1 MALPTPKVEV
11 GFDLTENPWS
21 PFFTLDDSVQGRLD
35 NEEYRLAG
43 PLFYDVSDRVTNI
56 EINRGRAAILT
67 DVPPGEAQVDFTNHD
82 RAFDP
87 LYPLSPFFPEI
98 VPRREIRISVN
109 DEIVFSGWI
118 EDWDLDYQPNNDSI
132 ASAKAYDALSILGN
146 QTLEAFTPSVEKT
159 GARLNYVLDRPE
171 IDWPADLRDIDEGTV
186 DVAAN
191 QSAANNGLIQYLQ
204 NVAASDPGVVFVD
217 KEGRFAFRDKLRAP
231 RSTNLVELGEGGIPV
246 QSLQVQ
252 YGSELLFNRVTVTR
266 QGGGT
271 AVASDLDSQ
280 GNYGVRDLTIDNL
293 QLEFD
298 TDLADF
304 AVNQLSLYSE
314 PEYRFSNVEIIVEK
328 LDPADQEKILGL
340 DIGDICSVRFTPN
353 GVGEQIVR
361 YVEVREVSHMV
372 NLQMYRV
379 GLGFNELKYAP
390 LVLDDA
396 VFGRL
401 DFGRLS
407 W

>member
-1 MALPTPKVEV
+1 
-11 GFDLTENPWS
+11 
-21 PFFTLDDSVQGRLD
+21 
-35 NEEYRLAG
+35 
-43 PLFYDVSDRVTNI
+43 
-56 EINRGRAAILT
+56 
-67 DVPPGEAQVDFTNHD
+67 
-82 RAFDP
+82 
-87 LYPLSPFFPEI
+87 
-98 VPRREIRISVN
+98 
-109 DEIVFSGWI
+109 
-118 EDWDLDYQPNNDSI
+118 
-132 ASAKAYDALSILGN
+132 
-146 QTLEAFTPSVEKT
+146 
-159 GARLNYVLDRPE
+159 
-171 IDWPADLRDIDEGTV
+171 
-186 DVAAN
+186 
-191 QSAANNGLIQYLQ
+191 
-204 NVAASDPGVVFVD
+204 
-217 KEGRFAFRDKLRAP
+217 
-231 RSTNLVELGEGGIPV
+231 V

-271 AVASDLDSQ
+271 AVATDFDSVN
-280 GNYGVRDLTIDNL
+280 NYGARDLTVDNL
-293 QLEFD
+293 QLEND
-298 TDLADF
+298 SDLADF

-328 LDPADQEKILGL
+328 LDLADQEKILNL

-361 YVEVREVSHMV
+361 YVEVREISHMV

-390 LVLDDA
+390 LVLDDD